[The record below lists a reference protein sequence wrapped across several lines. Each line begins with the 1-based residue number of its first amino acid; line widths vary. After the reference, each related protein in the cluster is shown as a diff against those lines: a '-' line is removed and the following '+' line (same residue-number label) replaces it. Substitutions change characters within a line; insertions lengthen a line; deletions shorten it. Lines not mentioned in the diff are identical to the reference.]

1 MGFAIPIN
9 IARSIADRIMKDG
22 EARRSKAGIMF

>member
-9 IARSIADRIMKDG
+9 VVRSVADQIIKNG
-22 EARRSKAGIMF
+22 EARRGQLMF